1 MQNALLLIVTYFMA
15 VYSLYSFTIK
25 GGGHEK
31 YKYYMTEGWLESDHA
46 GSGFHI
52 TEDYTKPNI
61 WMRIFRYD
69 TAVSQVIGLPNNES
83 AGSHAD
89 WGDSLELSNP
99 PMKGGDYYKL
109 LRLVDFNEETATV
122 DDSGECSSS
131 GRCYGD
137 WLNNELLW
145 DSQTKDYLGLGG
157 VSFLK
162 LDDKL
167 QGQKRTR
174 YRFDIFVE
182 DNTPF
187 WFKDSDGNYDMSKV
201 PTGGGYHISAAQ
213 TESPIVE
220 ENKLY
225 YPIEQV
231 VFRIVEQSKMQ
242 SLPNEDASEDN
253 WNSYFEDQTWSEY
266 YVHKKDSDLMVERNE
281 LQIQRTNG
289 RLVFNFSVY
298 HAFQK
303 KSDYLIQIVVQD
315 HSGNRRALQAPISIE
330 RLKGLE
336 LRDGASD
343 GTRY

>member
-31 YKYYMTEGWLESDHA
+31 YKYYMTEGWLSDHA

-167 QGQKRTR
+167 QGQRELGIVL
-174 YRFDIFVE
+174 IFLLKTIHHSGLRILTESMICRKSQLEVA
-182 DNTPF
+182 TILVLP
-187 WFKDSDGNYDMSKV
+187 KPKV
-201 PTGGGYHISAAQ
+201 P
-213 TESPIVE
+213 
-220 ENKLY
+220 L
-225 YPIEQV
+225 
-231 VFRIVEQSKMQ
+231 
-242 SLPNEDASEDN
+242 
-253 WNSYFEDQTWSEY
+253 
-266 YVHKKDSDLMVERNE
+266 
-281 LQIQRTNG
+281 
-289 RLVFNFSVY
+289 
-298 HAFQK
+298 
-303 KSDYLIQIVVQD
+303 
-315 HSGNRRALQAPISIE
+315 
-330 RLKGLE
+330 
-336 LRDGASD
+336 
-343 GTRY
+343 